1 MEGGGGGG
9 KRERERE
16 REREIINLQ
25 ATVHNIIIY
34 IVCTKMNIQV
44 ESTRINNY

>member
-1 MEGGGGGG
+1 MGGGGGG
-9 KRERERE
+9 GG
-16 REREIINLQ
+16 EREIINLQ

-44 ESTRINNY
+44 EYTNQQLLTTNIAIS